1 MKTAGLGSVGRPTDR
16 RQQTRDLV
24 LDAALRLFSEH
35 GYLGVRVADIAK
47 QAGVSRATFYKHFA
61 EREQILAELFERL
74 LGTESEATT
83 PDPSGLTGSES
94 AEQQIVV
101 VVGAAV
107 RRMLEQEQLAR
118 FVYSLPVR
126 HSALLRP
133 GARTTP
139 PVFVQVTRLLEAAA
153 EHAEV
158 RRDVS
163 VALLARHVLEAM
175 ETAMRDWAE
184 DRVEDPVGHVR
195 MMLGLAF
202 QGVTKR

>member
-1 MKTAGLGSVGRPTDR
+1 MRTAGLGSAGGSTGR

-35 GYLGVRVADIAK
+35 GYLGVRVADIAE

-74 LGTESEATT
+74 LGTESEAT
-83 PDPSGLTGSES
+83 PPHPAGLTGSES
-94 AEQQIVV
+94 AEEQVV
-101 VVGAAV
+101 VVVEDAV

-139 PVFVQVTRLLEAAA
+139 PVFAQVTRLLEAAA
-153 EHAEV
+153 EHGQV

-163 VALLARHVLEAM
+163 VVLLARHVLEAM

-184 DRVEDPVGHVR
+184 DRVDDPAGHVR
-195 MMLGLAF
+195 LMLGLAF

>member
-1 MKTAGLGSVGRPTDR
+1 MKTAGLGAVGRSTDR
-16 RQQTRDLV
+16 RRQTRDLV
-24 LDAALRLFSEH
+24 LDTALRLFSEH

-74 LGTESEATT
+74 LGVESEGM
-83 PDPSGLTGSES
+83 PSAPVDLTGSES
-94 AEQQIVV
+94 AEHQVV
-101 VVGAAV
+101 VVVADAV
-107 RRMLEQEQLAR
+107 ARMLEQEQLAR

-133 GARTTP
+133 GVRTTP
-139 PVFVQVTRLLEAAA
+139 PVFGQVTRLLEQAA
-153 EHAEV
+153 ERGEV
-158 RRDVS
+158 RADLS
-163 VALLARHVLEAM
+163 VALLTRHVLEAM

-184 DRVEDPVGHVR
+184 GRVDDPMGHVR
-195 MMLGLAF
+195 LMLGLAF

>member
-1 MKTAGLGSVGRPTDR
+1 MRTAGLGSAGRPTGR

-24 LDAALRLFSEH
+24 LDAALRLFTEH
-35 GYLGVRVADIAK
+35 GYLGVRVVDIAK

-74 LGTESEATT
+74 LGAESEAPPP
-83 PDPSGLTGSES
+83 PDGLTGSES
-94 AEQQIVV
+94 AEQQIVDV
-101 VVGAAV
+101 VEDVV

-139 PVFVQVTRLLEAAA
+139 PVFAQVTRLLEAAA
-153 EHAEV
+153 EHGQV

-163 VALLARHVLEAM
+163 VALLTRHVLEAM

-184 DRVEDPVGHVR
+184 DRVDDPAGHVR
-195 MMLGLAF
+195 LMLGLAF
-202 QGVTKR
+202 QGLTKR

>member
-1 MKTAGLGSVGRPTDR
+1 M
-16 RQQTRDLV
+16 
-24 LDAALRLFSEH
+24 
-35 GYLGVRVADIAK
+35 
-47 QAGVSRATFYKHFA
+47 
-61 EREQILAELFERL
+61 
-74 LGTESEATT
+74 T

-101 VVGAAV
+101 VVEAAV

-139 PVFVQVTRLLEAAA
+139 PVFVQVTRLPEAAG
-153 EHAEV
+153 EHGEV

-175 ETAMRDWAE
+175 ETAMRDWAD

-195 MMLGLAF
+195 MMLDLAF

>member
-1 MKTAGLGSVGRPTDR
+1 VPERECPRHGSCGRSCIDTAAVCAVVAR
-16 RQQTRDLV
+16 RST
-24 LDAALRLFSEH
+24 H
-35 GYLGVRVADIAK
+35 GG
-47 QAGVSRATFYKHFA
+47 QACHEPPFYKHFA

-74 LGTESEATT
+74 LGTESEAMT

-101 VVGAAV
+101 VVEAAV

-139 PVFVQVTRLLEAAA
+139 PVFVQVTRLPEAAG
-153 EHAEV
+153 EHGEV

-175 ETAMRDWAE
+175 ETAMRDWAD

-195 MMLGLAF
+195 MMLDLAF